1 MRRDTRSGNWLTS
14 YMLSFPSGYPDIQL
28 PDVFVGDFLFFG
40 EGKPVAVS
48 NKEDIFMSSQIK
60 STAVY
65 KTPFSRAYWR
75 DAASELK
82 DTKMLVITA
91 LMIAL
96 RVALKPLAIPLGP
109 QLSIQTAMLA
119 TALGAMIFGPV
130 VAIPAAMISDTVGFM
145 IYPTGD
151 YFLPFML
158 TEIASTM
165 IYAIFLYRAEKI
177 SPIRVMLSR
186 FCICMFVNVILQQFI
201 YAWWYSYIGN
211 PEQARES
218 ILGIMTVARIFKN
231 LAMFPIEAVV
241 LTLFLRF
248 LMPVC
253 KRANLVFAQESDM
266 RFDKKQIMTLIC
278 LILVG
283 SVTAVGY
290 MAYRYST
297 SSRSADYKTE
307 ERVAIQK
314 DMAGYVLQ
322 ETDEWDDETV
332 ICVVDSAYRGLF
344 QQETDYT
351 VAVYVLDEEAFAA
364 GQAEDPGY
372 TMDKLWT
379 YSKSGPK
386 KDKYQS
392 LIKVASCD
400 IVKNE
405 ATGEILEF
413 TCTPVE

>member
-1 MRRDTRSGNWLTS
+1 MTKAQKNTTL
-14 YMLSFPSGYPDIQL
+14 FPS
-28 PDVFVGDFLFFG
+28 
-40 EGKPVAVS
+40 
-48 NKEDIFMSSQIK
+48 
-60 STAVY
+60 
-65 KTPFSRAYWR
+65 PFSKGYWR
-75 DAASELK
+75 TAAAELK
-82 DTKMLVITA
+82 DTKMLVVTA

-165 IYAIFLYRAEKI
+165 FYAIFLYRAKVT
-177 SPIRVMLSR
+177 PTRVMLSR
-186 FCICMFVNVILQQFI
+186 FAICFLVNVVLQQFI
-201 YAWWYSYIGN
+201 YAWWYAYIGN

-218 ILGIMTVARIFKN
+218 ILGMMTLARILKN
-231 LAMFPIEAVV
+231 LAMFPIESVV
-241 LTLFLRF
+241 LTLFLKF
-248 LMPVC
+248 LLPVTR
-253 KRANLVFAQESDM
+253 RAGLTYCVDADM
-266 RFDKKQIMTLIC
+266 KFDKKQIATLVC
-278 LILVG
+278 LMLVG
-283 SVTAVGY
+283 CLTAVGY
-290 MAYRYST
+290 LGYRYNT

-307 ERVAIQK
+307 ERVQIQK
-314 DMAGYVLQ
+314 SMADLVLS

-344 QQETDYT
+344 QSETDYT
-351 VAVYVLDEEAFAA
+351 VAVYILDEEAFAA
-364 GQAEDPGY
+364 GQAQDGSY
-372 TMDKLWT
+372 TLDTLWA

-392 LIKVASCD
+392 LVKVASCD
-400 IVKNE
+400 VVKNE
-405 ATGEILEF
+405 KTGEVLSF
-413 TCTPVE
+413 VCSPVA

>member
-1 MRRDTRSGNWLTS
+1 MSR
-14 YMLSFPSGYPDIQL
+14 IQ
-28 PDVFVGDFLFFG
+28 
-40 EGKPVAVS
+40 
-48 NKEDIFMSSQIK
+48 K

-65 KTPFSRAYWR
+65 KTPFSAAYWR
-75 DAASELK
+75 DAAAELK
-82 DTKMLVITA
+82 DTKMLVVTA

-119 TALGAMIFGPV
+119 TALGAMIYGPV

-165 IYAIFLYRAEKI
+165 FYAIFLYRAEKVT
-177 SPIRVMLSR
+177 PIRVMLSR
-186 FCICMFVNVILQQFI
+186 FCICLFVNVILQQFI
-201 YAWWYSYIGN
+201 YAWWYTYIGN
-211 PEQARES
+211 PEQAKEQ

-253 KRANLVFAQESDM
+253 KRARLVFSSESDM
-266 RFDKKQIMTLIC
+266 KFDKKQIITLVC

-283 SVTAVGY
+283 SVSAVSY

-314 DMAGYVLQ
+314 SMADLVL
-322 ETDEWDDETV
+322 EKTDDWDEETV
-332 ICVVDSAYRGLF
+332 ITIVDSAYRGLF
-344 QQETDYT
+344 ESDTDYT

-364 GQAEDPGY
+364 GQAEDESY
-372 TMDKLWT
+372 TMDTLWK

-405 ATGEILEF
+405 KTGEILEF
-413 TCTPVE
+413 VCTPVE